1 MKNDPMM
8 NEIKNKFRGI
18 VSVFRSKQFVK
29 DKKISDSSILRQ
41 SIKSLYM
48 DCRVK
53 VPEDSFSEVLSWLN
67 KSIRTQIPE
76 YYTTPIGYEELR
88 LINTGVESTELSRE
102 IAWIVNR
109 LSAEYQNINIYLS
122 YKKEIENLILL
133 GKYQQAIDFL
143 VRKEKELGVTLWSV
157 QLKISLLQTLKG
169 LEGQKQYTAEVRNVW
184 PGGILSYITY
194 FTSVRNEE
202 RTSLVKFNDDMDSKL
217 NGANIDNELVA
228 HLKYHLMAELPI
240 DDKKTAELLQIE
252 QLGTIYD
259 LYETFTAVTLKTVN
273 FNSRVDSKDFI
284 LKGLKKLSKIN
295 DPRLI
300 KAIFHITGS
309 YETTKL
315 KSRDSTLP
323 DTIISG
329 DNNGVINILRKFGG
343 QKSLGSDIW
352 DYIYL
357 GVWLAL
363 ANRKYIGK
371 KVQPHNL
378 HRLIGSALSEQNMF
392 ADINTLIKL
401 SVNYNGL
408 NTFSGINEFLNFILK
423 SSSEYQN
430 LWSPH
435 LIGLH
440 SDYFGIEDI
449 SLSSYVKTS
458 FNIEESITSRYWKGE
473 IGKPTSL
480 IEAYSVSL
488 IKNLRLLSENNIEGC
503 LQSLPCKILTKI
515 PQPYRLFFCQIKLY
529 ALSKEG
535 LRSDI
540 INLINESVPCSNDI
554 VEIVSFED
562 ILIDFEYEDFA
573 STDNILSAPIALFVA
588 WVKTEDSKLLSY
600 LRIATKKAIKKA
612 GCNKPSELKYS
623 ENEQDNSQLI
633 FFLEHICVPQVIDN
647 IRSLKGTKAV
657 LNERQDICRLLLQL
671 DPCQAKYYLTE
682 IESIA
687 DELLMEEGK
696 RVVDRTR
703 IYVDMDAHT
712 RWVFKEL
719 QEDYERYKDLL
730 DIHITGVQDY
740 KEILDDYLNASN
752 ATKTTF
758 VPDNEA
764 DAVLLS
770 IVARA
775 SNDFLTNPK
784 YGLDYYLS
792 KRIRHQSFIGLIRSH
807 LEFSDLITTRISED
821 KDFEYNHN
829 WINKFKSLSQCK
841 KDEFNSLLS
850 TFAKDFDD
858 ELIHVRD
865 NVFQLNTDDCPTGLI
880 KIDFNIQVMSLLKH
894 FIIETDAS
902 FEEFVY
908 YSNTFMWA
916 FLQPSLEK
924 TKKYI
929 KDNLKPS
936 IMHSADKLKANARK
950 LAGSDSA
957 FDDFELTLTDQTAAV
972 QRSLEDVMAWFT
984 PLTGVSVDNVVLSVD
999 KVLNLSIGAA
1009 LDMLKPFSPNIRSNI
1024 SNESDIKLHQ
1034 QGLTFV
1040 NDTVFILLDNIKTH
1054 SGIKFPKITL
1064 NIDVDE
1070 DKGTLTISSSNDTK
1084 QSERERLLFE
1094 INKIKLL
1101 IDNGKLGDR
1110 AKSEGRSGF
1119 IKLAASIDKSD
1130 RSNLNFDLND
1140 DGKFYLSITNDLH
1153 VAQVPFDEIEVEI
1166 V

>member
-1 MKNDPMM
+1 M
-8 NEIKNKFRGI
+8 
-18 VSVFRSKQFVK
+18 
-29 DKKISDSSILRQ
+29 
-41 SIKSLYM
+41 
-48 DCRVK
+48 
-53 VPEDSFSEVLSWLN
+53 
-67 KSIRTQIPE
+67 
-76 YYTTPIGYEELR
+76 
-88 LINTGVESTELSRE
+88 
-102 IAWIVNR
+102 
-109 LSAEYQNINIYLS
+109 
-122 YKKEIENLILL
+122 
-133 GKYQQAIDFL
+133 
-143 VRKEKELGVTLWSV
+143 
-157 QLKISLLQTLKG
+157 
-169 LEGQKQYTAEVRNVW
+169 
-184 PGGILSYITY
+184 
-194 FTSVRNEE
+194 
-202 RTSLVKFNDDMDSKL
+202 
-217 NGANIDNELVA
+217 
-228 HLKYHLMAELPI
+228 
-240 DDKKTAELLQIE
+240 
-252 QLGTIYD
+252 
-259 LYETFTAVTLKTVN
+259 
-273 FNSRVDSKDFI
+273 
-284 LKGLKKLSKIN
+284 
-295 DPRLI
+295 
-300 KAIFHITGS
+300 
-309 YETTKL
+309 
-315 KSRDSTLP
+315 
-323 DTIISG
+323 
-329 DNNGVINILRKFGG
+329 
-343 QKSLGSDIW
+343 
-352 DYIYL
+352 
-357 GVWLAL
+357 
-363 ANRKYIGK
+363 
-371 KVQPHNL
+371 
-378 HRLIGSALSEQNMF
+378 
-392 ADINTLIKL
+392 
-401 SVNYNGL
+401 
-408 NTFSGINEFLNFILK
+408 
-423 SSSEYQN
+423 
-430 LWSPH
+430 
-435 LIGLH
+435 
-440 SDYFGIEDI
+440 
-449 SLSSYVKTS
+449 
-458 FNIEESITSRYWKGE
+458 
-473 IGKPTSL
+473 
-480 IEAYSVSL
+480 
-488 IKNLRLLSENNIEGC
+488 
-503 LQSLPCKILTKI
+503 
-515 PQPYRLFFCQIKLY
+515 
-529 ALSKEG
+529 
-535 LRSDI
+535 
-540 INLINESVPCSNDI
+540 
-554 VEIVSFED
+554 
-562 ILIDFEYEDFA
+562 
-573 STDNILSAPIALFVA
+573 SAPIALFVA